1 MSLPL
6 RKLFPEACRLEMTEE
21 VMQSADLD
29 PTLRPTQLTISHIKA
44 LADAYAHLCARE
56 PGLQRYEFR
65 EELRLN
71 HRSQRAAKAAALA
84 KAASGVQP
92 YPLDC

>member
-1 MSLPL
+1 
-6 RKLFPEACRLEMTEE
+6 MTQE

-29 PTLRPTQLTISHIKA
+29 PILRPTQLTISHIRA

-56 PGLQRYEFR
+56 PGLQHYEFR
-65 EELRLN
+65 EELRLK
-71 HRSQRAAKAAALA
+71 HLRQRGAPAAALA

-92 YPLDC
+92 SPLDC